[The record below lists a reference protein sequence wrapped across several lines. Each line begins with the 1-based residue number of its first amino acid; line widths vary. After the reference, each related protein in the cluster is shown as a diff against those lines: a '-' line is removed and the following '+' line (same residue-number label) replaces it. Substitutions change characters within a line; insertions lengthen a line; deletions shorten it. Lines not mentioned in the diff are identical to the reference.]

1 MTRTV
6 SAALALASALALAG
20 CGSSSEARGDPDR
33 SSRPGRIEGRL
44 VALGGPE
51 PGAARPLDG
60 SVKLTRQP
68 GIDPPIEIE
77 VGRDGRFS
85 RSLPPGTYRALGH
98 SPHYGDNRPACFAA
112 DTVQVPAGGKAEIEV
127 VCPLR

>member
-20 CGSSSEARGDPDR
+20 CGTSSEARGDPDR
-33 SSRPGRIEGRL
+33 PSRPGRIEGRL
-44 VALGGPE
+44 VALGGPD
-51 PGAARPLDG
+51 PGTTRPLDG

-77 VGRDGRFS
+77 VGTDGRFS

-112 DTVQVPAGGKAEIEV
+112 DTVRVPAGGRVEIEV

>member
-6 SAALALASALALAG
+6 SAALAWASVLALAG
-20 CGSSSEARGDPDR
+20 CGSTSEARGDPDHPA
-33 SSRPGRIEGRL
+33 RPGRIEGRL
-44 VALGGPE
+44 VAIGGPD
-51 PGAARPLDG
+51 PGATRPLDG

-77 VGRDGRFS
+77 VGADGRFS

-98 SPHYGDNRPACFAA
+98 SPHFGDNRSACFAT
-112 DTVQVPAGGKAEIEV
+112 DTVRVPAGGKAEIEV
-127 VCPLR
+127 VCPMR